1 MIGRASVCLNMI
13 VKNESKVI
21 ARCLKAARP
30 LIDHWVIVDTGSTD
44 GTQAL
49 IRECMTGVPGELHER
64 PWRNF
69 GANRSEALELARGK
83 ADFTLIVD
91 ADEVLDVAPDFAA
104 PVLTHDAYQLK
115 TELRELAYYRTEL
128 VRSSL
133 PWRWEGVL
141 HEYLEC
147 AAPFTQAKLEGI
159 VNRPHTDGAR
169 SADPQKYDKD
179 AALLEEALR
188 AEPNNQRYRFYL
200 AQSYRD
206 AGRLDKA
213 LEHYMRRVEGGGW
226 PEEVWYSLFEV
237 ARLHERL
244 ERPEPFVVAAYLAAH
259 EFRPTRAE
267 SLCSLARYERLRK
280 HYARAYLFAKHAATV
295 PFPQDV
301 LFVDASVYAWR
312 ARDEWSIAAYYVG
325 RHDEVLDVTAALLAE
340 PRLPASERARV
351 TANREFSLKALKA
364 AADVRG

>member
-21 ARCLKAARP
+21 VRCLDAVRA

-44 GTQAL
+44 GTQSL
-49 IRECMTGVPGELHER
+49 IRDTMAGIPGELHER

-83 ADFTLIVD
+83 ADYTLIVD
-91 ADEVLDVAPDFAA
+91 ADEVLDVSPDFA
-104 PVLTHDAYQLK
+104 PPPLTHDAYQLK
-115 TELRELAYYRTEL
+115 TELRDLAYYRTEL
-128 VRSSL
+128 IRSSL

-169 SADPQKYDKD
+169 SADPRKYEKD
-179 AALLEEALR
+179 AELLEQALR
-188 AEPNNQRYRFYL
+188 SEPDNRRYRFYL

-206 AGRLDKA
+206 AGRPDKA
-213 LEHYMRRVEGGGW
+213 LEHYRRRADAGGW
-226 PEEVWYSLFEV
+226 EEEVWYSLFQV
-237 ARLHERL
+237 ARSSEWL
-244 ERPEPFVVAAYLAAH
+244 ERPEAEVVMAYLAAH

-267 SLCSLARYERLRK
+267 SLCELARYERLRK
-280 HYARAYLFAKHAATV
+280 HYAQAYLFAKHAASIAL
-295 PFPQDV
+295 PADI

-325 RHDEVLDVTAALLAE
+325 RHDEVLAVTSALLAD
-340 PRLPASERARV
+340 PKLPESERARV
-351 TANREFSLKALKA
+351 TTNREFSVKA
-364 AADVRG
+364 RG

>member
-1 MIGRASVCLNMI
+1 MIGQASVCLNMI

-21 ARCLKAARP
+21 ARCLNAARP
-30 LIDHWVIVDTGSTD
+30 LVDHWVIVDTGSTD
-44 GTQAL
+44 GTQELVRAS
-49 IRECMTGVPGELHER
+49 MGGVPGELHER

-83 ADFTLIVD
+83 ADYTLIVD
-91 ADEVLDVAPDFAA
+91 ADEVLEVAADFSP

-147 AAPFTQAKLEGI
+147 AAPFTQARLEGI

-169 SADPQKYDKD
+169 SADPKKYQKD
-179 AALLEEALR
+179 AELLEQALD
-188 AEPNNQRYRFYL
+188 AQPDNQRYRFYL

-206 AGRLDKA
+206 AGRPEKA
-213 LEHYMRRVEGGGW
+213 LEHYQRRAAAGGW
-226 PEEVWYSLFEV
+226 AEEVWYSLFEV
-237 ARLHERL
+237 ARLSERL
-244 ERPEPFVVAAYLAAH
+244 ERPEPVVVTAYLAAH

-267 SLCSLARYERLRK
+267 SLCALARYERLRK
-280 HYARAYLFAKHAATV
+280 HYAQAYLFAKHAASIAA
-295 PFPQDV
+295 PADI
-301 LFVDASVYAWR
+301 LFVDTSVYAWR

-325 RHDEVLDVTAALLAE
+325 RHDEALQVTSALLAD
-340 PRLPASERARV
+340 PRLPQAERARV
-351 TANREFSLKALKA
+351 AANREFSVKALA
-364 AADVRG
+364 

>member
-1 MIGRASVCLNMI
+1 MIGRASICLNMI

-21 ARCLKAARP
+21 ARCLNASRA

-44 GTQAL
+44 GTQEL
-49 IRECMTGVPGELHER
+49 VRETMAGVPGELHER

-83 ADFTLIVD
+83 ADYTLIVD
-91 ADEVLDVAPDFAA
+91 ADEVLDVAPDFAPHA
-104 PVLTHDAYQLK
+104 LTHDAYQLK
-115 TELRELAYYRTEL
+115 TELRDLAYYRTEL

-169 SADPQKYDKD
+169 SADPKKYEKD
-179 AALLEEALR
+179 AKLLEEAL
-188 AEPNNQRYRFYL
+188 AVDPDNQRYRFYL

-206 AGRLDKA
+206 AGHPDKA
-213 LEHYMRRVEGGGW
+213 LEHYRRRAAAGGW
-226 PEEVWYSLFEV
+226 AEEVWYSLFEV
-237 ARLHERL
+237 ARSSELL
-244 ERPEPFVVAAYLAAH
+244 ERPEPDVVMAYLAAH

-280 HYARAYLFAKHAATV
+280 HYARAYLFAKHAASV
-295 PFPQDV
+295 AFPADV

-325 RHDEVLDVTAALLAE
+325 RHDEALAVTSALLAD
-340 PRLPASERARV
+340 PRLPESERARV
-351 TANREFSLKALKA
+351 AANREFSVKALA
-364 AADVRG
+364 

>member
-13 VKNESKVI
+13 VKNESRVI
-21 ARCLKAARP
+21 ARCLNAARP
-30 LIDHWVIVDTGSTD
+30 LLDHWVIVDTGSTD
-44 GTQAL
+44 GTQDV
-49 IRECMTGVPGELHER
+49 IRETMAGLPGELHER

-83 ADFTLIVD
+83 ADYTLIVD
-91 ADEVLDVAPDFAA
+91 ADEVLDVAPDFAP

-147 AAPFTQAKLEGI
+147 SAPFTQAKLDGI

-169 SADPQKYDKD
+169 SADPRKYDKD
-179 AALLEEALR
+179 AELLEEALR
-188 AEPNNQRYRFYL
+188 ADPGNQRYRFYL

-206 AGRLDKA
+206 AGRTDKA
-213 LEHYMRRVEGGGW
+213 LEHYQRRAAAGGW
-226 PEEVWYSLFEV
+226 DEEVWYSLFEV
-237 ARLHERL
+237 ARLSERL
-244 ERPEPFVVAAYLAAH
+244 ERPEPVVVMAYLAAH
-259 EFRPTRAE
+259 EFRPRRAE
-267 SLCSLARYERLRK
+267 SLCALARYERLRK
-280 HYARAYLFAKHAATV
+280 HYARAYLFAKHAASISV
-295 PFPQDV
+295 PADV

-325 RHDEVLDVTAALLAE
+325 RHDEVLEVTAALLAD

-351 TANREFSLKALKA
+351 TANREFSVKAVA
-364 AADVRG
+364 